1 MKRWILKAGVT
12 DLNALALE
20 DAPLPEPGPGEVRV
34 RVHAVSLNARDTMI
48 LKGVFGRLP
57 GRDLVPLSDGAGEI
71 EAVGPGVETWAV
83 GDKVTSLYFDW
94 HSGPPKPSFGS
105 GLGSDKED
113 GMLAEYAVLPATR
126 LTRAPASL
134 SFAEAST
141 LPCAALT
148 AWNALFG
155 DHPIKVGSKVL
166 VLGTG
171 GVSLFAL
178 IFAYAAGAQVSA
190 TTSQDSKQ
198 ERLAALG
205 ASDVVNYKTD
215 PNWAKT
221 IFERTGGVDKVV
233 DAAGTINESLEALGY
248 GGEVVL
254 MGLMTAS
261 EGPPPAFV
269 MMAKN
274 AIIRATSVGSEE
286 MYKAMAQAIDAG
298 GLKPPIDRRFRF
310 EDAQEAYHA
319 QTAPET
325 FGKIVIDLA

>member
-12 DLNALALE
+12 DLDALVLE
-20 DAPLPEPGPGEVRV
+20 DVPLPEPGPGEVRV
-34 RVHAVSLNARDTMI
+34 RVHAASLNARDTMI

-71 EAVGPGVETWAV
+71 DAVGPGTEMWAV

-94 HSGPPKPSFGS
+94 HSGPPKPSFGT
-105 GLGSDKED
+105 GLGSDKEN
-113 GMLAEYAVLPATR
+113 GMLAEYVVLPATR
-126 LTRAPASL
+126 ITRAPASL
-134 SFAEAST
+134 DHAEAST

-148 AWNALFG
+148 AWNALFA

-178 IFAYAAGAQVSA
+178 IFAHAAGAQVYA

-198 ERLAALG
+198 RRLIALG
-205 ASDVVNYKTD
+205 ASGIVNYKTD

-221 IFERTGGVDKVV
+221 TFEMTGGVDKVV
-233 DAAGTINESLEALGY
+233 DAAGTLNESLEALGY

-274 AIIRATSVGSEE
+274 AIIRATSVGSED
-286 MYKAMAQAIDAG
+286 MYAAMAQAIDVG
-298 GLKPPIDRRFRF
+298 GLKPPIDRNFRF
-310 EDAQEAYHA
+310 EDAKEAYRA

-325 FGKIVIDLA
+325 FGKIVIDRI